1 MGTLLYF
8 AGALINLG
16 FFVYLLVIVFQTD
29 HWGHGVAIILVPC
42 YALIYIIM
50 HWDECSTPFWG
61 MLLGTLMHF
70 GGGQMIVGGG

>member
-29 HWGHGVAIILVPC
+29 HLS
-42 YALIYIIM
+42 LIHISEPTRPY
-50 HWDECSTPFWG
+50 
-61 MLLGTLMHF
+61 
-70 GGGQMIVGGG
+70 

>member
-29 HWGHGVAIILVPC
+29 HWGHGVATILVPC
-42 YALIYIIM
+42 YGLI
-50 HWDECSTPFWG
+50 T
-61 MLLGTLMHF
+61 
-70 GGGQMIVGGG
+70 